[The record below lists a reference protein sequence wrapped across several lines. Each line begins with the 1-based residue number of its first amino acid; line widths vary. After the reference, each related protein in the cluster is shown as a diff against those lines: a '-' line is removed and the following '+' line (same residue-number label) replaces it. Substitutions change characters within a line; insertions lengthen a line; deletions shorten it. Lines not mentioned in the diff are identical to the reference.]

1 MLRSHFSSPLLQH
14 RGRSILLRY
23 TQKLIS
29 MAFHFPSTKSI
40 FILLSLCICSC
51 LHVWPWGLFSS
62 GGRRK
67 CCCVEKCGRTKI
79 FANSLSA
86 RRTQHLILSL
96 TVCLSGHC
104 TVHSIPYQSEFHSC
118 QLLLATPP
126 PDPSTAAAHELQSTH
141 LIHGKYESIPLGSSG
156 QGIE

>member
-14 RGRSILLRY
+14 RGRSILLLLRY
-23 TQKLIS
+23 TQKLTS
-29 MAFHFPSTKSI
+29 MAFHFPSTKGI
-40 FILLSLCICSC
+40 FISLSLCICSC

-67 CCCVEKCGRTKI
+67 CCCVEKCGRTKR

-96 TVCLSGHC
+96 TVCLVTVLC
-104 TVHSIPYQSEFHSC
+104 TLYRTSQN
-118 QLLLATPP
+118 
-126 PDPSTAAAHELQSTH
+126 STAVNCYLLHHHQ
-141 LIHGKYESIPLGSSG
+141 IHQQQQHMNSSPHT
-156 QGIE
+156 